1 MNYILSFSFFFIGYF
16 AMLHKSIKYPLI
28 YGKYTY
34 WVYAELIALLPLMLY
49 FREARHI
56 AIVNSFGL
64 GMGIHSFYFTS
75 KYQFIDDCRKRQY
88 GIIQNKIIY
97 MICDTIIHWGPFIL
111 LYYYNDFVIININY
125 NNAYIGVIT
134 GFCHS
139 TFSYFTINTIN
150 PSILYHLPP
159 NKYSLTQIYLAWI
172 LLFSFHVIGG
182 IIIN

>member
-34 WVYAELIALLPLMLY
+34 WVYAELIALLPLMMY

-75 KYQFIDDCRKRQY
+75 TYTARGMRNFY
-88 GIIQNKIIY
+88 LSIY
-97 MICDTIIHWGPFIL
+97 LYL
-111 LYYYNDFVIININY
+111 LNNY
-125 NNAYIGVIT
+125 NE
-134 GFCHS
+134 
-139 TFSYFTINTIN
+139 
-150 PSILYHLPP
+150 
-159 NKYSLTQIYLAWI
+159 
-172 LLFSFHVIGG
+172 HVASSSSG
-182 IIIN
+182 IALNR